1 MSIEMLLKAQLQKP
15 NDQMKK
21 QIQYILDELN
31 NETESDEKIDEEFE
45 DENYND
51 EEEELVEDDDYVY
64 LIKISMKKIQ

>member
-1 MSIEMLLKAQLQKP
+1 MLLKAQLQKP

-31 NETESDEKIDEEFE
+31 NDNELDEKTDEVFE

-51 EEEELVEDDDYVY
+51 EEEELIEDDDYVY
-64 LIKISMKKIQ
+64 